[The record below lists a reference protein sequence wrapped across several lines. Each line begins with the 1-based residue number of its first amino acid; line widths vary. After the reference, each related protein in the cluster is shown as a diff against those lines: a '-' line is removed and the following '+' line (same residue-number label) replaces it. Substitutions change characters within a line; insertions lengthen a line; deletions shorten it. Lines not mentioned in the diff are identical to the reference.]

1 VEILLKYID
10 AITMTVAFIAVGLS
24 ATVRAYR
31 GDPTSRGKVIVDL
44 LNGTAIVPFA
54 MCVFSD
60 SLLKEL
66 TEHDKLILST
76 AGAMGLVFVIGEFI
90 KKEQPSKKVPE
101 FLIPSNVA
109 NNPSTGAKPD
119 AAEPHSQP

>member
-1 VEILLKYID
+1 MEILLKYID

-24 ATVRAYR
+24 AAVRAYR
-31 GDPTSRGKVIVDL
+31 GDPTSRGKVIIDL
-44 LNGTAIVPFA
+44 LNGTAIVPFSILA

-76 AGAMGLVFVIGEFI
+76 AGAMGLVFVIEILQLPRAFWAKSFVIYGQIHCFEEFRLF
-90 KKEQPSKKVPE
+90 P
-101 FLIPSNVA
+101 
-109 NNPSTGAKPD
+109 TCR
-119 AAEPHSQP
+119 